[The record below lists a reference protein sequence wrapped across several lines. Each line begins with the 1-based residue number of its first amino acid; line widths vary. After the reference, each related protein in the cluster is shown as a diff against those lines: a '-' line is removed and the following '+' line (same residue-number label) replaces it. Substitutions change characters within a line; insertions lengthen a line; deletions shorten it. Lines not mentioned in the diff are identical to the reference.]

1 MSLAILRFGKVDL
14 TNTVSPWEPKSR
26 LLQPL
31 RVPTACKH
39 SYSVPKKRD
48 VDSWVVHSGSRPMS
62 PEQQMDVM
70 LQEEMEI
77 ESKEKK
83 PSELDLEVL
92 SYCGPRLER

>member
-1 MSLAILRFGKVDL
+1 
-14 TNTVSPWEPKSR
+14 
-26 LLQPL
+26 
-31 RVPTACKH
+31 
-39 SYSVPKKRD
+39 
-48 VDSWVVHSGSRPMS
+48 MS

-70 LQEEMEI
+70 LQEEKET